1 MFMYAR
7 RHNKA
12 HTKNKEGT
20 KKGKSC
26 SKIPEIHVN
35 LDNLKYKRKKRSK
48 INCVN

>member
-7 RHNKA
+7 RQHNKA
-12 HTKNKEGT
+12 HKKEGE
-20 KKGKSC
+20 KGKSC

-35 LDNLKYKRKKRSK
+35 LDNLKYKRMRNK

>member
-12 HTKNKEGT
+12 HKKRGE
-20 KKGKSC
+20 KGKSC
-26 SKIPEIHVN
+26 SKIPEIYVN
-35 LDNLKYKRKKRSK
+35 LDNLKYKRKNK

>member
-1 MFMYAR
+1 MHVVNTIR
-7 RHNKA
+7 
-12 HTKNKEGT
+12 HTKKKA

-35 LDNLKYKRKKRSK
+35 LDNLKYKRMRNK